1 MNAKSIKS
9 MVKKRYGE
17 IATAADTKKGCCC
30 SSGCCGTGS
39 SESSVFNEDYSKLGG
54 YVPEADLGL
63 GCGIPT
69 QYAGIKEGQ
78 TVVDLGSGAGND
90 CFVVR
95 RLVGETGHVIG
106 IDMTEEMIAKAKQNN
121 GKMGYSNV
129 EFRLGEIESMPV
141 ESHETDVVVSNC
153 VLNLVPDKGKAF
165 AEIARILKPGGHFC
179 VSDIVLEGE
188 MPEKLKSVAEL
199 YAGCIS
205 GAIAKKD
212 YLGIIRSTGFEAIK
226 VESEKEYRIPDE
238 RLAEFMDKSALQ
250 ELRRSDVKIL
260 SVTVVARKPKG

>member
-1 MNAKSIKS
+1 MGVKMSSDSIKT
-9 MVKKRYGE
+9 MVREKYGT
-17 IATAADTKKGCCC
+17 IAKASETKKSSCC
-30 SSGCCGTGS
+30 SSGCCGSGEVDYT
-39 SESSVFNEDYSKLGG
+39 VFSEDYSKLGG

-106 IDMTEEMIAKAKQNN
+106 IDMTEEMTAKAKKNN
-121 GKMGYSNV
+121 AKMGYSNV
-129 EFRLGEIESMPV
+129 EFRLGEIENMPV
-141 ESHETDVVVSNC
+141 ESNHADVVVSNC

-179 VSDIVLEGE
+179 VSDIVLKGE

-250 ELRRSDVKIL
+250 ELRRSDVKI
-260 SVTVVARKPKG
+260 